1 MLLFFCN
8 LQCHFMPLQR
18 ELYVSIQVSLLVI
31 KYTGSAT
38 WLLTGRDGVVSDGSC
53 WPQFRSKADIMCNDW
68 RTYNTFGDGSFATA
82 GARLRKLFPTGSIAR
97 DLSYREF
104 KRLQKALLEEVEDS
118 SRTKRCGFGLGLG
131 LEASIFLLSIVFT
144 VAVRV
149 TRTVQGSRF
158 TRLTLRS
165 QLCEERW
172 LNVED

>member
-1 MLLFFCN
+1 VTAQCNIMLLFFCN

-38 WLLTGRDGVVSDGSC
+38 WLLTGRDGVLGTVLD
-53 WPQFRSKADIMCNDW
+53 
-68 RTYNTFGDGSFATA
+68 
-82 GARLRKLFPTGSIAR
+82 
-97 DLSYREF
+97 
-104 KRLQKALLEEVEDS
+104 LEEVEDS
-118 SRTKRCGFGLGLG
+118 SRTKRCGFGLGLRLG
-131 LEASIFLLSIVFT
+131 ASIFLLSIVFT